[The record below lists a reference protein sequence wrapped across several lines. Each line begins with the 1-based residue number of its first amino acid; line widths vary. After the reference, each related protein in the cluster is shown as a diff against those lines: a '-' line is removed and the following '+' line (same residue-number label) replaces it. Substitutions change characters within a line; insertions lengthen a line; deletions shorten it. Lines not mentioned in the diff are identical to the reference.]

1 MFEKS
6 NEFHCPNCNE
16 LLDAK
21 TFSGK
26 YSCPSCGKKY
36 IVSLD
41 FLRSIPFILIVVIL
55 PSMLFDYLIDKIEF
69 IQHKFL
75 FSTIL
80 LIIYVFILLVTGA
93 SRFIMEKFKI
103 IKLKENIDDGTRK

>member
-1 MFEKS
+1 MFEKN
-6 NEFHCPNCNE
+6 NEYHCPICNE
-16 LLDAK
+16 LLDTK

-36 IVSLD
+36 FVSVD

-55 PSMLFDYLIDKIEF
+55 PSMLFDYLIDKIGF
-69 IQHKFL
+69 IEHKFL

-80 LIIYVFILLVTGA
+80 LIVYVLILLVTGT

-103 IKLKENIDDGTRK
+103 IKLKEIKEDSSK

>member
-16 LLDAK
+16 LLDTK

-26 YSCPSCGKKY
+26 YSCPSCGKRY
-36 IVSLD
+36 IASLD
-41 FLRSIPFILIVVIL
+41 FIRSIPFILIVVIL
-55 PSMLFDYLIDKIEF
+55 PSMLFDYSVGKMEF

-75 FSTIL
+75 FATIL

-93 SRFIMEKFKI
+93 SRFMMEKFKI
-103 IKLKENIDDGTRK
+103 IKLKEIVDNGTRK